1 MPLQI
6 GGDVMPK
13 PSKIEQHGLE
23 KDVLEWTSQG
33 MSSRDISAKIMQE
46 KGIHISHTSI
56 SSFIKSI
63 REERAETSRA
73 IVQEHMQ
80 KTLPND
86 LQLVD
91 EMNSELSK
99 WFKDESLSKRERLRI
114 YDSLLSGI
122 EMKLKN
128 SGAGENSSEDFLK
141 SLKERWGI

>member
-1 MPLQI
+1 
-6 GGDVMPK
+6 MPK

-33 MSSRDISAKIMQE
+33 MSSRDISAKISEE
-46 KGIHISHTSI
+46 KDIYISHTSI
-56 SSFIKSI
+56 SSFIKSV
-63 REERAETSRA
+63 RDERAETSRA

-80 KTLPND
+80 KTLPNN

-99 WFKDESLSKRERLRI
+99 WFRDKSLSKRERLRI
-114 YDSLLSGI
+114 YDSLLRGI

-128 SGAGENSSEDFLK
+128 SGAGENSTEDFLK
-141 SLKERWGI
+141 ALKERWGI

>member
-1 MPLQI
+1 
-6 GGDVMPK
+6 MPK

-23 KDVLEWTSQG
+23 KEVLDWTSQG
-33 MSSRDISAKIMQE
+33 MSSRDISAKISE
-46 KGIHISHTSI
+46 ERDLSISHRAI
-56 SSFIKSI
+56 AAFIKSV

-86 LQLVD
+86 LELVD

-114 YDSLLSGI
+114 YDSLLRGI

-128 SGAGENSSEDFLK
+128 SGAGESSTEDFLK
-141 SLKERWGI
+141 ALKERWGI

>member
-1 MPLQI
+1 
-6 GGDVMPK
+6 MPK

-33 MSSRDISAKIMQE
+33 MSSRDISAKISEE
-46 KGIHISHTSI
+46 KDIYISHTSI
-56 SSFIKSI
+56 SSFIKSV
-63 REERAETSRA
+63 RDERAETSRA

-99 WFKDESLSKRERLRI
+99 WFRDNSLSKRERLRI
-114 YDSLLSGI
+114 YDSLLRGI

-128 SGAGENSSEDFLK
+128 SGAGENSTEDFLK
-141 SLKERWGI
+141 ALKERWGI

>member
-1 MPLQI
+1 
-6 GGDVMPK
+6 MPK

-33 MSSRDISAKIMQE
+33 MSSRDISAKIME
-46 KGIHISHTSI
+46 ERKIHISHTSI
-56 SSFIKSI
+56 SSFIKAV

-86 LQLVD
+86 LQLID

-99 WFKDESLSKRERLRI
+99 WFRDNSLSKRERLRI
-114 YDSLLSGI
+114 YDSLLRGI

-128 SGAGENSSEDFLK
+128 SGAGENSTEDFLK